1 MHAGTFWFC
10 TQGHGSFQEADAL
23 HRLPQKNSQ
32 GRAARMKPAAT
43 ERNGVQFFI
52 AAVTPNDLL
61 YGRMIIHVK
70 KNRN

>member
-1 MHAGTFWFC
+1 
-10 TQGHGSFQEADAL
+10 
-23 HRLPQKNSQ
+23 
-32 GRAARMKPAAT
+32 MKPAAT

>member
-1 MHAGTFWFC
+1 
-10 TQGHGSFQEADAL
+10 
-23 HRLPQKNSQ
+23 
-32 GRAARMKPAAT
+32 MKPAAT

-70 KNRN
+70 KIGINISAGFF